1 MIDLTR
7 QRCLNHAR
15 REAAA
20 RCPEC
25 GHFYCRECI
34 AEHEGRV
41 VCAKCLTKLAGA
53 SGRDIGGKALP
64 ALALPCVA
72 AFLFIWMCFF
82 GLGQALLV
90 LPDAFH
96 SGEFWQGESRE
107 EE

>member
-7 QRCLNHAR
+7 QRCLNHAQ

-41 VCAKCLTKLAGA
+41 VCAKCLTKLATHG
-53 SGRDIGGKALP
+53 SDTGGKALP

>member
-1 MIDLTR
+1 MDLTH
-7 QRCLNHAR
+7 QRCLNHAQ

-25 GHFYCRECI
+25 GHFYCRECV

-41 VCAKCLTKLAGA
+41 VCANCLTTLTGA
-53 SGRDIGGKALP
+53 SGRKTTGKGWL
-64 ALALPCVA
+64 ALAIPCVA

-90 LPDAFH
+90 LPDSFH
-96 SGEFWQGESRE
+96 SGAFWQSDFRE
-107 EE
+107 LE